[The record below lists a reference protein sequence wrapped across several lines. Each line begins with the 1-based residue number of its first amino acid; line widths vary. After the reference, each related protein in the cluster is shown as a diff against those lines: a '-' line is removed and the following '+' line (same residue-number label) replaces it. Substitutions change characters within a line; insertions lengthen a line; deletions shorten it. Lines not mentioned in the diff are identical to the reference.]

1 MLIGFYTQN
10 TSIRDFRA
18 EIHADLNQFRSEV
31 NARFL
36 GMDQKFADLTG
47 KVMDVDNRLTRVEE
61 PAEALSRLASI
72 KALRYRIGVTSSSI
86 GTPGRTALRQPEP
99 NL

>member
-1 MLIGFYTQN
+1 MSNAQFFTVLALPILVMLIGFYTQN

-36 GMDQKFADLTG
+36 GMDQKFADLTA
-47 KVMDVDNRLTRVEE
+47 RW
-61 PAEALSRLASI
+61 
-72 KALRYRIGVTSSSI
+72 
-86 GTPGRTALRQPEP
+86 
-99 NL
+99 

>member
-1 MLIGFYTQN
+1 MSNAQFFTALALPILVMLIGFYTQN

-18 EIHADLNQFRSEV
+18 EVHADLNQFRSEV

-47 KVMDVDNRLTRVEE
+47 KVVDIDNRLTRVEE
-61 PAEALSRLASI
+61 RL
-72 KALRYRIGVTSSSI
+72 KL
-86 GTPGRTALRQPEP
+86 
-99 NL
+99 